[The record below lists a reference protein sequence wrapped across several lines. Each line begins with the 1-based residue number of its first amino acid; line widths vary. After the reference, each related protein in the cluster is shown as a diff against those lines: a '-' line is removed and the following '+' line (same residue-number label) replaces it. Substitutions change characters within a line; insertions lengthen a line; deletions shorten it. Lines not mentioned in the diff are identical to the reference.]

1 MSKVSVVTVGCKVN
15 QAESEELKMGLV
27 EAGYTLCIDP
37 AESDLCVV
45 NTCSV
50 TEESDRKC
58 RKLIRGLH
66 RRGARA
72 IVVAGCYVQVK
83 PGELD
88 QLPGVIETLPNSRK
102 IDWLRHIMNLIP
114 VTVEGGEPLES
125 QRTRGF
131 IKVQDGCER
140 HCSYCIVPRA
150 RGKERSRSLDEV
162 IHLVRKYLY
171 LGTQEVVLCGIN
183 LGRYTWNKGLDL
195 GGLISEIISI
205 SEGFRI
211 RLSSIELEDLNM
223 SWIEEWSGLGRI
235 CPHLH
240 LPLQSGDASI
250 LKDMGRGYSPQDFIK
265 AVQALY
271 SVWPQATL
279 TTEVIVGYP
288 GESEE
293 AFQAT
298 VKVLEAVRPSRLH
311 VFRFSPRPGTA
322 AGEKGNMVPAEV
334 MEERSAALRAL
345 GERWRKEY
353 IQSRLG
359 GTCHIAVEKLLKEGE
374 NTIAR
379 GTTEDYIKATMTGP
393 PRETRPGRLL
403 PARLCGIQGDQACL
417 EPLQETWG

>member
-1 MSKVSVVTVGCKVN
+1 M
-15 QAESEELKMGLV
+15 
-27 EAGYTLCIDP
+27 
-37 AESDLCVV
+37 
-45 NTCSV
+45 
-50 TEESDRKC
+50 
-58 RKLIRGLH
+58 
-66 RRGARA
+66 
-72 IVVAGCYVQVK
+72 
-83 PGELD
+83 
-88 QLPGVIETLPNSRK
+88 
-102 IDWLRHIMNLIP
+102 
-114 VTVEGGEPLES
+114 EP

-150 RGKERSRSLDEV
+150 RGRERSRSLDEI
-162 IHLVRKYLY
+162 IHLVSKYLY
-171 LGTQEVVLCGIN
+171 LGTEELVLCGIN
-183 LGRYTWNKGLDL
+183 LGRYSWNKGLDL
-195 GGLISEIISI
+195 GGLISEIISLG
-205 SEGFRI
+205 EGFRI

-223 SWIEEWSGLGRI
+223 SWIEEWSALGRV

-240 LPLQSGDASI
+240 LPLQSGDESI
-250 LKDMGRGYSPQDFIK
+250 LNDMGRGYIPQDFIK
-265 AVQALY
+265 AAQALY

-298 VKVLEAVRPSRLH
+298 VQVLEAVRPSRLH

-322 AGEKGNMVPAEV
+322 AGEKENMVPSDVA
-334 MEERSAALRAL
+334 EERSAGLRAL
-345 GERWRKEY
+345 GEKWRKDY

-359 GTCHIAVEKLLKEGE
+359 GTCNILVEKVLEEGE

-379 GTTEDYIKATMTGP
+379 GTTEDYIKATMTCP

-417 EPLQETWG
+417 EPRVETGG